1 MADDYFTKAEKI
13 KQKVR
18 NLDWEKKIKLLEK
31 DFEDKKFSKEEFLD
45 KKRQVYSEVLD
56 QMSEINQEKMKLNK
70 DHSAEPIEDDYLSDE
85 DLEIFQEQ
93 LTPFQYMSLTKDYL
107 GEFDSQDIV
116 FSDDFRKFENLENFV
131 HWECV
136 KKIEKLRIHNNYFSC
151 EFMDKNELVIKD
163 IACLN
168 ELSKLEELVFDDE
181 GNLGDRIKVDYFSSK
196 QLSNIKQ
203 LEIHGLWDLSFLQ
216 NSFSDNHNIYETLE
230 IIKNDLKTL
239 ERAVYSGSIEAT
251 TSTNEQSNIEL
262 DSNSEDVL
270 TRHLLKLSEV
280 EDQFRQL
287 TNKFEEI
294 NFKLD
299 KLSNRLSKIQA
310 DNQIRFQDI
319 ESAITSGAITTQ
331 LSSKPKTDSKSE
343 ILPGSSQPQD
353 LGSIS
358 YKDTET
364 SETSQQIQSV
374 NTTATVLTETFQ
386 AEEKILPQELSP
398 KKQYEF
404 ATSFLKVGD
413 YSTAERAFREFVL
426 SNSEHE
432 LAGSAQYWYAET
444 FRIRQLYTDA
454 ASAYLEGYQ
463 KYPKGNKAP
472 INLLK
477 LGVSMVQ
484 IGEKDQGCKMI
495 NGVELQYPK
504 ANQSVIQK
512 AKYESKKFECI
523 KEDS

>member
-1 MADDYFTKAEKI
+1 
-13 KQKVR
+13 
-18 NLDWEKKIKLLEK
+18 
-31 DFEDKKFSKEEFLD
+31 
-45 KKRQVYSEVLD
+45 
-56 QMSEINQEKMKLNK
+56 MKLILK
-70 DHSAEPIEDDYLSDE
+70 S
-85 DLEIFQEQ
+85 
-93 LTPFQYMSLTKDYL
+93 
-107 GEFDSQDIV
+107 IV
-116 FSDDFRKFENLENFV
+116 FKIIFIFNFV
-131 HWECV
+131 IV
-136 KKIEKLRIHNNYFSC
+136 S
-151 EFMDKNELVIKD
+151 
-163 IACLN
+163 
-168 ELSKLEELVFDDE
+168 
-181 GNLGDRIKVDYFSSK
+181 
-196 QLSNIKQ
+196 
-203 LEIHGLWDLSFLQ
+203 
-216 NSFSDNHNIYETLE
+216 NSFADNHNIYETLE

-239 ERAVYSGSIEAT
+239 ERAVYSGSIEIEN
-251 TSTNEQSNIEL
+251 TSISSSDLEIDT
-262 DSNSEDVL
+262 NSEDVL
-270 TRHLLKLSEV
+270 TRHLLKLSEI

-287 TNKFEEI
+287 TNNFEEI

-310 DNQIRFQDI
+310 DNQVRFQDI
-319 ESAITSGAITTQ
+319 ETS
-331 LSSKPKTDSKSE
+331 LSSGILSDSSSKLSLKPKIDENK

-364 SETSQQIQSV
+364 SDTSQQIQSV
-374 NTTATVLTETFQ
+374 ETTATIVTENFQ
-386 AEEKILPQELSP
+386 SEDKILPQDVSP
-398 KKQYEF
+398 EKQYEF

-426 SNSEHE
+426 SNTDHE

-463 KYPKGNKAP
+463 KYPKGKKAP

-495 NGVELQYPK
+495 TGVELQYPN

-523 KEDS
+523 KQDS

>member
-1 MADDYFTKAEKI
+1 MRFT
-13 KQKVR
+13 
-18 NLDWEKKIKLLEK
+18 LKLILIIL
-31 DFEDKKFSKEEFLD
+31 F
-45 KKRQVYSEVLD
+45 
-56 QMSEINQEKMKLNK
+56 N
-70 DHSAEPIEDDYLSDE
+70 
-85 DLEIFQEQ
+85 
-93 LTPFQYMSLTKDYL
+93 
-107 GEFDSQDIV
+107 
-116 FSDDFRKFENLENFV
+116 
-131 HWECV
+131 
-136 KKIEKLRIHNNYFSC
+136 
-151 EFMDKNELVIKD
+151 
-163 IACLN
+163 
-168 ELSKLEELVFDDE
+168 
-181 GNLGDRIKVDYFSSK
+181 
-196 QLSNIKQ
+196 
-203 LEIHGLWDLSFLQ
+203 LSFLQ

-239 ERAVYSGSIEAT
+239 ERAVYSGSIEIK
-251 TSTNEQSNIEL
+251 TSSNEQSAIEL

-319 ESAITSGAITTQ
+319 ESAISSGEITTQ
-331 LSSKPKTDSKSE
+331 LSSKPKTDTKSD

-374 NTTATVLTETFQ
+374 DTTATVVTETFQ
-386 AEEKILPQELSP
+386 AEEKILPQDLSP

-426 SNSEHE
+426 FNSEHE

>member
-1 MADDYFTKAEKI
+1 MRFTS
-13 KQKVR
+13 
-18 NLDWEKKIKLLEK
+18 KLIILIL
-31 DFEDKKFSKEEFLD
+31 F
-45 KKRQVYSEVLD
+45 
-56 QMSEINQEKMKLNK
+56 
-70 DHSAEPIEDDYLSDE
+70 YLS
-85 DLEIFQEQ
+85 
-93 LTPFQYMSLTKDYL
+93 
-107 GEFDSQDIV
+107 
-116 FSDDFRKFENLENFV
+116 FS
-131 HWECV
+131 
-136 KKIEKLRIHNNYFSC
+136 
-151 EFMDKNELVIKD
+151 
-163 IACLN
+163 
-168 ELSKLEELVFDDE
+168 
-181 GNLGDRIKVDYFSSK
+181 
-196 QLSNIKQ
+196 
-203 LEIHGLWDLSFLQ
+203 Q

-239 ERAVYSGSIEAT
+239 ERAVYSGSIEVK
-251 TSTNEQSNIEL
+251 TSSNEQSNIEL

-319 ESAITSGAITTQ
+319 ESAISSGEVTTQ
-331 LSSKPKTDSKSE
+331 LSSKPKTDTKSE

-364 SETSQQIQSV
+364 SETSQKIESV
-374 NTTATVLTETFQ
+374 DTTATVVTETFQ
-386 AEEKILPQELSP
+386 AEEKILPQDLSP

-426 SNSEHE
+426 DNSEHE

>member
-1 MADDYFTKAEKI
+1 MRFIA
-13 KQKVR
+13 
-18 NLDWEKKIKLLEK
+18 KLTLIIL
-31 DFEDKKFSKEEFLD
+31 FS
-45 KKRQVYSEVLD
+45 
-56 QMSEINQEKMKLNK
+56 LN
-70 DHSAEPIEDDYLSDE
+70 
-85 DLEIFQEQ
+85 F
-93 LTPFQYMSLTKDYL
+93 F
-107 GEFDSQDIV
+107 
-116 FSDDFRKFENLENFV
+116 N
-131 HWECV
+131 
-136 KKIEKLRIHNNYFSC
+136 
-151 EFMDKNELVIKD
+151 
-163 IACLN
+163 
-168 ELSKLEELVFDDE
+168 
-181 GNLGDRIKVDYFSSK
+181 
-196 QLSNIKQ
+196 
-203 LEIHGLWDLSFLQ
+203 
-216 NSFSDNHNIYETLE
+216 NSFADNHNIYETLE

-239 ERAVYSGSIEAT
+239 ERAVYSGSIDMNT
-251 TSTNEQSNIEL
+251 PSNENTNIEL

-319 ESAITSGAITTQ
+319 ETTISSGEITKQ
-331 LSSKPKTDSKSE
+331 LTSKPKTESKNE

-374 NTTATVLTETFQ
+374 DTTASVVTETFQ
-386 AEEKILPQELSP
+386 AEEKILPQDLTP

-426 SNSEHE
+426 SNSKHE

-495 NGVELQYPK
+495 NGVALQYPK

>member
-1 MADDYFTKAEKI
+1 M
-13 KQKVR
+13 
-18 NLDWEKKIKLLEK
+18 
-31 DFEDKKFSKEEFLD
+31 
-45 KKRQVYSEVLD
+45 
-56 QMSEINQEKMKLNK
+56 
-70 DHSAEPIEDDYLSDE
+70 
-85 DLEIFQEQ
+85 
-93 LTPFQYMSLTKDYL
+93 
-107 GEFDSQDIV
+107 
-116 FSDDFRKFENLENFV
+116 
-131 HWECV
+131 
-136 KKIEKLRIHNNYFSC
+136 
-151 EFMDKNELVIKD
+151 
-163 IACLN
+163 
-168 ELSKLEELVFDDE
+168 
-181 GNLGDRIKVDYFSSK
+181 
-196 QLSNIKQ
+196 
-203 LEIHGLWDLSFLQ
+203 
-216 NSFSDNHNIYETLE
+216 
-230 IIKNDLKTL
+230 
-239 ERAVYSGSIEAT
+239 
-251 TSTNEQSNIEL
+251 
-262 DSNSEDVL
+262 L

-319 ESAITSGAITTQ
+319 ESSISSGEISTKLT
-331 LSSKPKTDSKSE
+331 SKPKIDTKNE

-353 LGSIS
+353 LGTIT

-374 NTTATVLTETFQ
+374 DTTATVLTETFQ
-386 AEEKILPQELSP
+386 AEEKLLPQDLTP

-413 YSTAERAFREFVL
+413 YTTAERAFREFVL
-426 SNSEHE
+426 DNGEHE

>member
-1 MADDYFTKAEKI
+1 MMLIF
-13 KQKVR
+13 
-18 NLDWEKKIKLLEK
+18 KLVILK
-31 DFEDKKFSKEEFLD
+31 LFLI
-45 KKRQVYSEVLD
+45 L
-56 QMSEINQEKMKLNK
+56 
-70 DHSAEPIEDDYLSDE
+70 
-85 DLEIFQEQ
+85 
-93 LTPFQYMSLTKDYL
+93 
-107 GEFDSQDIV
+107 
-116 FSDDFRKFENLENFV
+116 NFV
-131 HWECV
+131 F
-136 KKIEKLRIHNNYFSC
+136 I
-151 EFMDKNELVIKD
+151 
-163 IACLN
+163 
-168 ELSKLEELVFDDE
+168 
-181 GNLGDRIKVDYFSSK
+181 
-196 QLSNIKQ
+196 NI
-203 LEIHGLWDLSFLQ
+203 SFA
-216 NSFSDNHNIYETLE
+216 DNHNIYETLE

-239 ERAVYSGSIEAT
+239 ERAVYSGSIEVKA
-251 TSTNEQSNIEL
+251 SNNDSSVSNL
-262 DSNSEDVL
+262 DQNSEDVL

-280 EDQFRQL
+280 EDQFREL

-299 KLSNRLSKIQA
+299 KLSTRVSKIQA

-319 ESAITSGAITTQ
+319 ETNISSGNISSVENQ
-331 LSSKPKTDSKSE
+331 LSSKPKTDEQKV
-343 ILPGSSQPQD
+343 LPGSSQPQD
-353 LGSIS
+353 LGTIS

-364 SETSQQIQSV
+364 NETSQQIQSV
-374 NTTATVLTETFQ
+374 DTTASIVTETFQ
-386 AEEKILPQELSP
+386 SEEKILPQDLNPVE
-398 KKQYEF
+398 QYEF

-426 SNSEHE
+426 FNPDHE

-463 KYPKGNKAP
+463 KYPKGKKAP

-495 NGVELQYPK
+495 NGVELQYPN

-523 KEDS
+523 KQDS

>member
-1 MADDYFTKAEKI
+1 
-13 KQKVR
+13 
-18 NLDWEKKIKLLEK
+18 
-31 DFEDKKFSKEEFLD
+31 
-45 KKRQVYSEVLD
+45 
-56 QMSEINQEKMKLNK
+56 MKLILKLIVLN
-70 DHSAEPIEDDYLSDE
+70 I
-85 DLEIFQEQ
+85 IF
-93 LTPFQYMSLTKDYL
+93 F
-107 GEFDSQDIV
+107 
-116 FSDDFRKFENLENFV
+116 
-131 HWECV
+131 
-136 KKIEKLRIHNNYFSC
+136 
-151 EFMDKNELVIKD
+151 
-163 IACLN
+163 
-168 ELSKLEELVFDDE
+168 
-181 GNLGDRIKVDYFSSK
+181 
-196 QLSNIKQ
+196 SNIAF
-203 LEIHGLWDLSFLQ
+203 IN
-216 NSFSDNHNIYETLE
+216 NSLADSHNIYETLE
-230 IIKNDLKTL
+230 IIKKDLKTL
-239 ERAVYSGSIEAT
+239 ERAVYSGSVEVESKQINSSDLE
-251 TSTNEQSNIEL
+251 I
-262 DSNSEDVL
+262 DPNSEDVL

-280 EDQFRQL
+280 ESQFKEL

-310 DNQIRFQDI
+310 DNQVRFQDI
-319 ESAITSGAITTQ
+319 ESSLTTSIEGENLSK
-331 LSSKPKTDSKSE
+331 LSSKPKIEKNK

-358 YKDTET
+358 YKDTDT
-364 SETSQQIQSV
+364 SDTSQQIQSV
-374 NTTATVLTETFQ
+374 ETTASIVTETFQ
-386 AEEKILPQELSP
+386 SEEKLLPQDASP

-413 YSTAERAFREFVL
+413 YNTAERAFREFVL
-426 SNSEHE
+426 SNTDHE

-463 KYPKGNKAP
+463 KYPKGKKAP

-495 NGVELQYPK
+495 NGVELQYPN

-523 KEDS
+523 KQDS

>member
-1 MADDYFTKAEKI
+1 MKFISKI
-13 KQKVR
+13 
-18 NLDWEKKIKLLEK
+18 LSIKL
-31 DFEDKKFSKEEFLD
+31 
-45 KKRQVYSEVLD
+45 
-56 QMSEINQEKMKLNK
+56 
-70 DHSAEPIEDDYLSDE
+70 
-85 DLEIFQEQ
+85 IF
-93 LTPFQYMSLTKDYL
+93 F
-107 GEFDSQDIV
+107 F
-116 FSDDFRKFENLENFV
+116 NLIF
-131 HWECV
+131 CS
-136 KKIEKLRIHNNYFSC
+136 I
-151 EFMDKNELVIKD
+151 
-163 IACLN
+163 
-168 ELSKLEELVFDDE
+168 
-181 GNLGDRIKVDYFSSK
+181 
-196 QLSNIKQ
+196 
-203 LEIHGLWDLSFLQ
+203 
-216 NSFSDNHNIYETLE
+216 SFSDSHNIYETLE

-239 ERAVYSGSIEAT
+239 EKAVYSGTIEIQKNSNGT
-251 TSTNEQSNIEL
+251 NIESG
-262 DSNSEDVL
+262 SNSEDVL

-287 TNKFEEI
+287 TNKFEEV

-299 KLSNRLSKIQA
+299 KLSSRLSKIQA

-319 ESAITSGAITTQ
+319 ESVISSGEGIAQ
-331 LSSKPKTDSKSE
+331 LTSKPKTDDKK

-374 NTTATVLTETFQ
+374 DTTASVLTETFES
-386 AEEKILPQELSP
+386 EEKILPQDFTPE
-398 KKQYEF
+398 KQYEF

-413 YSTAERAFREFVL
+413 YSTAERAFREFVK
-426 SNSEHE
+426 SNSNHE

-454 ASAYLEGYQ
+454 AAAYLEGYQ
-463 KYPKGNKAP
+463 KYPKGKKAP

-495 NGVELQYPK
+495 NGVGIQYPK

-523 KEDS
+523 KQDS

>member
-1 MADDYFTKAEKI
+1 MRFTF
-13 KQKVR
+13 
-18 NLDWEKKIKLLEK
+18 KLILI
-31 DFEDKKFSKEEFLD
+31 
-45 KKRQVYSEVLD
+45 VLF
-56 QMSEINQEKMKLNK
+56 N
-70 DHSAEPIEDDYLSDE
+70 
-85 DLEIFQEQ
+85 
-93 LTPFQYMSLTKDYL
+93 
-107 GEFDSQDIV
+107 
-116 FSDDFRKFENLENFV
+116 
-131 HWECV
+131 
-136 KKIEKLRIHNNYFSC
+136 
-151 EFMDKNELVIKD
+151 
-163 IACLN
+163 
-168 ELSKLEELVFDDE
+168 
-181 GNLGDRIKVDYFSSK
+181 
-196 QLSNIKQ
+196 
-203 LEIHGLWDLSFLQ
+203 LSFFQ

-230 IIKNDLKTL
+230 IMKNDLKTL
-239 ERAVYSGSIEAT
+239 ERAVYSGSIETSA
-251 TSTNEQSNIEL
+251 STNQQSNIDL

-310 DNQIRFQDI
+310 DNQIRFQDL
-319 ESAITSGAITTQ
+319 ESAISSGDNTTQ
-331 LSSKPKTDSKSE
+331 LSSKPKTDTTKSE

-353 LGSIS
+353 LGTIS

-374 NTTATVLTETFQ
+374 DTTASVVTEIFQ
-386 AEEKILPQELSP
+386 AEEKILPQDLSP

-413 YSTAERAFREFVL
+413 YSTAERAFREFVV

>member
-1 MADDYFTKAEKI
+1 MKFIFKFI
-13 KQKVR
+13 I
-18 NLDWEKKIKLLEK
+18 LKLFIL
-31 DFEDKKFSKEEFLD
+31 F
-45 KKRQVYSEVLD
+45 
-56 QMSEINQEKMKLNK
+56 
-70 DHSAEPIEDDYLSDE
+70 
-85 DLEIFQEQ
+85 
-93 LTPFQYMSLTKDYL
+93 
-107 GEFDSQDIV
+107 
-116 FSDDFRKFENLENFV
+116 
-131 HWECV
+131 
-136 KKIEKLRIHNNYFSC
+136 
-151 EFMDKNELVIKD
+151 
-163 IACLN
+163 
-168 ELSKLEELVFDDE
+168 
-181 GNLGDRIKVDYFSSK
+181 
-196 QLSNIKQ
+196 
-203 LEIHGLWDLSFLQ
+203 
-216 NSFSDNHNIYETLE
+216 SFSIFNVSYADNHNIYETLE
-230 IIKNDLKTL
+230 VIRNDLKTL
-239 ERAVYSGSIEAT
+239 ERAVYSGSINVSKTGSE
-251 TSTNEQSNIEL
+251 NSNVEL
-262 DSNSEDVL
+262 DTNSEDVL

-319 ESAITSGAITTQ
+319 ETIINSSENIMKSTSR
-331 LSSKPKTDSKSE
+331 PKTEFDE
-343 ILPGSSQPQD
+343 VLPGSSQPQD

-364 SETSQQIQSV
+364 AETSQKIQSV
-374 NTTATVLTETFQ
+374 DTTASVVTETFQ
-386 AEEKILPQELSP
+386 AEEKILPQDLPP

-413 YSTAERAFREFVL
+413 YTTAERAFREFVI
-426 SNSEHE
+426 SNSDHE

-463 KYPKGNKAP
+463 KYPKGKKAP

-495 NGVELQYPK
+495 NGVEVQYPN

-523 KEDS
+523 KQDS

>member
-1 MADDYFTKAEKI
+1 MRFI
-13 KQKVR
+13 
-18 NLDWEKKIKLLEK
+18 LKLI
-31 DFEDKKFSKEEFLD
+31 FI
-45 KKRQVYSEVLD
+45 VLF
-56 QMSEINQEKMKLNK
+56 N
-70 DHSAEPIEDDYLSDE
+70 
-85 DLEIFQEQ
+85 
-93 LTPFQYMSLTKDYL
+93 
-107 GEFDSQDIV
+107 
-116 FSDDFRKFENLENFV
+116 
-131 HWECV
+131 
-136 KKIEKLRIHNNYFSC
+136 
-151 EFMDKNELVIKD
+151 
-163 IACLN
+163 
-168 ELSKLEELVFDDE
+168 
-181 GNLGDRIKVDYFSSK
+181 
-196 QLSNIKQ
+196 
-203 LEIHGLWDLSFLQ
+203 LSFLQ

-239 ERAVYSGSIEAT
+239 ERAVYSGSIEIK
-251 TSTNEQSNIEL
+251 TSANEESNIDL
-262 DSNSEDVL
+262 DNNSEDVL

-319 ESAITSGAITTQ
+319 EVAISSGESTIQ
-331 LSSKPKTDSKSE
+331 LSSKPKTDMTKSE

-374 NTTATVLTETFQ
+374 DTTATIVTETFQ
-386 AEEKILPQELSP
+386 AEEKILPQDLSP

-463 KYPKGNKAP
+463 KYPKGTKAP